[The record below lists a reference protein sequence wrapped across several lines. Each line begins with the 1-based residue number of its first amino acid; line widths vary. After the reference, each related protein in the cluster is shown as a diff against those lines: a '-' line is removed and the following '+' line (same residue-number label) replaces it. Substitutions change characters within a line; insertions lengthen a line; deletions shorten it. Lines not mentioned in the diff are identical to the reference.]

1 MSSTLS
7 RRGMLR
13 AVAAAAAT
21 TAAAPFVMSAT
32 ERAASAT
39 LPGEV
44 GKITYSAF
52 GKVYIAD
59 ANGANAR
66 ELAYSDVSGGEWA
79 PDGSR
84 FFFGS
89 GSQLYSVRPD
99 GTGMVSLI
107 DVPTHSAR
115 NLTVTQDGRFVVFSD
130 LNTGLRYV
138 GTGGNWF
145 DSALLVA
152 SASQADRPTVAVD
165 GTIYYD
171 QFAEFNSHWI
181 IRFDSQNQNG
191 PQRILTDG
199 WDPDVS
205 PDGSQIVFVRSDYE
219 TDKAQLWLAGSD
231 GSNPVQLT
239 TEAAAGA
246 WNVQP
251 KWSPDGSTILFA
263 SATSHLTAT
272 GIKKINVASKVVT
285 PVVAVGAFPTWQPV
299 KSGLVERVWG
309 QTALD
314 TAIATSRWNYAGH
327 GQTGTGLTQA
337 KAVVLS
343 RNDVYYDALSGS
355 ALAVNKEAPLLITPR
370 DGLSASV
377 EAEIKRVLG
386 NSGHVYL
393 LGGTAALP
401 APIENRLKSLGYTT
415 HRVAGES
422 LFDTAIAVAN
432 AITTTPDTII
442 LSTALNYYDALAAG
456 AAAGANPGTVIVLT
470 AGDMLTPETV
480 AYLRKF
486 NPTQVDIVTAGGPA
500 DRALINAY
508 NRGQLPSWVGLQW
521 GRWDLVGQTAQDTAR
536 MIAEFFFGSPR
547 YAGIATMT
555 SWYDA
560 LTGGAMIGA
569 NFGPLLL
576 TAPNSLDHQVS
587 DYLSANSA
595 AMADVVL
602 IGGPN
607 ALSPNLVPQL
617 GNAFSLPGH
626 YTTSETTPENSLQA
640 KAQAKS
646 LAATDPKTRS
656 PKGTSDKAPGLKTKK
671 TMVKQ

>member
-7 RRGMLR
+7 RRSMLR

-21 TAAAPFVMSAT
+21 TAAAPLVMSAT
-32 ERAASAT
+32 EKAASAT

-44 GKITYSAF
+44 GQITYSAF

-59 ANGANAR
+59 SNGANAR
-66 ELAYSDVSGGEWA
+66 VLASSDVSGGEWA

-84 FFFGS
+84 FFYGT
-89 GSQLYSVRPD
+89 GGQLYSVRPD

-107 DVPTHSAR
+107 DVPTHSAH

-152 SASQADRPTVAVD
+152 SASEPDRPTVAVD

-171 QFAEFNSHWI
+171 QGIGVTGSIVRFN
-181 IRFDSQNQNG
+181 NQTG
-191 PQRILTDG
+191 PQIITNG

-205 PDGSQIVFVRSDYE
+205 PDGSRIVFVRTE
-219 TDKAQLWLAGSD
+219 TMPGPSQLWLADSD

-239 TEAAAGA
+239 TEASTGGA

-272 GIKKINVASKVVT
+272 GIKKINVASKIVT
-285 PVVAVGAFPTWQPV
+285 PVVTVGAFPTWQPV
-299 KSGLVERVWG
+299 RSGQVERVWG

-314 TAIATSRWNYAGH
+314 TAIATSRWNYADH
-327 GQTGTGLTQA
+327 GQADPVRTQA

-343 RNDVYYDALSGS
+343 RNDVYYDALSCS
-355 ALAVNKEAPLLITPR
+355 ALAINKEAPLLITPR
-370 DGLSASV
+370 DGLPASV

-386 NSGHVYL
+386 TSGDVYL
-393 LGGTAALP
+393 LGGTSALP

-508 NRGQLPSWVGLQW
+508 NRGQLPGWVGLRW
-521 GRWDLVGQTAQDTAR
+521 GRWDLVGQFAQDTAR

-547 YAGIATMT
+547 TAGIATMT

-569 NFGPLLL
+569 NYGPLLL

-587 DYLSANSA
+587 EYLSANSA

-607 ALSPNLVPQL
+607 ALSPNLIPQL
-617 GNAFSLPGH
+617 GNAISLPGH

-646 LAATDPKTRS
+646 LAATDPK
-656 PKGTSDKAPGLKTKK
+656 KAAKQDKAPGLKTKK
-671 TMVKQ
+671 TMVKE